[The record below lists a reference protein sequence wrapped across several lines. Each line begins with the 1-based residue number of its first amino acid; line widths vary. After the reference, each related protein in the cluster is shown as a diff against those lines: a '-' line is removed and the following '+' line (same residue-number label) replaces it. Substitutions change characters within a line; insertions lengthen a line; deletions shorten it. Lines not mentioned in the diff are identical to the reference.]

1 MAAGYRHPS
10 GLIGADDLYLV
21 PDPIGGQ
28 IYSAAVAARFY
39 PLFDHFFTVYFE
51 FDLVAGSIG
60 GEFLLISEILITVL
74 IFNVWHL
81 GLPLFDIKIECYI
94 VNLRHRRAAINSAPA
109 ALYAPDRPGAWAGGQ
124 FPPAGRDKKR
134 NGIDSG

>member
-1 MAAGYRHPS
+1 MRTLPLINAAGFRHPT
-10 GLIGADDLYLV
+10 GLIRADDLYLV

-28 IYSAAVAARFY
+28 VHSAAVTTRFY

-51 FDLVAGSIG
+51 FDLVAGNIG

-81 GLPLFDIKIECYI
+81 GLPLFDIKIEWFI
-94 VNLRHRRAAINSAPA
+94 TTSGIFGRR
-109 ALYAPDRPGAWAGGQ
+109 
-124 FPPAGRDKKR
+124 
-134 NGIDSG
+134 